1 MLGLFCYRK
10 EIRMKLTPR
19 LRAVAELVP
28 CGSCIADIGTDHA
41 YVPISLIHNGR
52 IKYAIAG
59 DIHAGPAQRAREHI
73 KREGLSTKIKVC
85 EGAGLSILEEDEVD
99 GAVIAGMGGFM
110 IRDILKQEYVIAES
124 IKWFILQPQNHTSDL
139 YIWLQQNGYKIEQ
152 EVLAEEGTQL
162 YEILYVT
169 HGHMDPFSE
178 IEAEIGVTESRY
190 KDKLFVKHLK
200 KLINQRKMILNGIDI
215 ESANVINT
223 AKYQKA
229 LTDEVILEK
238 ILWRFM

>member
-139 YIWLQQNGYKIEQ
+139 YIWLQQ
-152 EVLAEEGTQL
+152 
-162 YEILYVT
+162 
-169 HGHMDPFSE
+169 MD
-178 IEAEIGVTESRY
+178 I
-190 KDKLFVKHLK
+190 KLNRKFLLK
-200 KLINQRKMILNGIDI
+200 KER
-215 ESANVINT
+215 S
-223 AKYQKA
+223 
-229 LTDEVILEK
+229 
-238 ILWRFM
+238 FMRSFM

>member
-1 MLGLFCYRK
+1 M
-10 EIRMKLTPR
+10 
-19 LRAVAELVP
+19 
-28 CGSCIADIGTDHA
+28 
-41 YVPISLIHNGR
+41 
-52 IKYAIAG
+52 
-59 DIHAGPAQRAREHI
+59 
-73 KREGLSTKIKVC
+73 
-85 EGAGLSILEEDEVD
+85 
-99 GAVIAGMGGFM
+99 
-110 IRDILKQEYVIAES
+110 
-124 IKWFILQPQNHTSDL
+124 
-139 YIWLQQNGYKIEQ
+139 
-152 EVLAEEGTQL
+152 
-162 YEILYVT
+162 T
-169 HGHMDPFSE
+169 HGHMAPFSE

>member
-110 IRDILKQEYVIAES
+110 LS
-124 IKWFILQPQNHTSDL
+124 
-139 YIWLQQNGYKIEQ
+139 
-152 EVLAEEGTQL
+152 
-162 YEILYVT
+162 
-169 HGHMDPFSE
+169 
-178 IEAEIGVTESRY
+178 
-190 KDKLFVKHLK
+190 
-200 KLINQRKMILNGIDI
+200 LIHI
-215 ESANVINT
+215 
-223 AKYQKA
+223 
-229 LTDEVILEK
+229 
-238 ILWRFM
+238 

>member
-10 EIRMKLTPR
+10 GIGMKLTPR
-19 LRAVAELVP
+19 LRAVAGLVP

-73 KREGLSTKIKVC
+73 KREGLSMKIKVR

-162 YEILYVT
+162 YE
-169 HGHMDPFSE
+169 
-178 IEAEIGVTESRY
+178 SRY

-200 KLINQRKMILNGIDI
+200 KLSNQRKMILNGIDI
-215 ESANVINT
+215 ESANAVNT

-229 LTDEVILEK
+229 LTDEAILEE

>member
-41 YVPISLIHNGR
+41 YVPIFLIHNGR

-73 KREGLSTKIKVC
+73 KREGLSTKIKVR

-110 IRDILKQEYVIAES
+110 IRNMLLLKVLSGLSCSHKTIHPIYIFGCSKMDI
-124 IKWFILQPQNHTSDL
+124 
-139 YIWLQQNGYKIEQ
+139 
-152 EVLAEEGTQL
+152 
-162 YEILYVT
+162 
-169 HGHMDPFSE
+169 
-178 IEAEIGVTESRY
+178 
-190 KDKLFVKHLK
+190 KLNRKFLLK
-200 KLINQRKMILNGIDI
+200 KER
-215 ESANVINT
+215 S
-223 AKYQKA
+223 
-229 LTDEVILEK
+229 
-238 ILWRFM
+238 FMRSFM

>member
-1 MLGLFCYRK
+1 
-10 EIRMKLTPR
+10 MKLTPR
-19 LRAVAELVP
+19 LRAVAGLVP

-73 KREGLSTKIKVC
+73 KREGLSMKIKVR

-124 IKWFILQPQNHTSDL
+124 IKW
-139 YIWLQQNGYKIEQ
+139 
-152 EVLAEEGTQL
+152 
-162 YEILYVT
+162 
-169 HGHMDPFSE
+169 
-178 IEAEIGVTESRY
+178 
-190 KDKLFVKHLK
+190 
-200 KLINQRKMILNGIDI
+200 
-215 ESANVINT
+215 
-223 AKYQKA
+223 
-229 LTDEVILEK
+229 
-238 ILWRFM
+238 

>member
-1 MLGLFCYRK
+1 MQ
-10 EIRMKLTPR
+10 LTPR

-41 YVPISLIHNGR
+41 YVPISLIHDGR

-73 KREGLSTKIKVC
+73 KREGLSTKIKVR

-139 YIWLQQNGYKIEQ
+139 YIWLQQNGYKI
-152 EVLAEEGTQL
+152 
-162 YEILYVT
+162 
-169 HGHMDPFSE
+169 
-178 IEAEIGVTESRY
+178 
-190 KDKLFVKHLK
+190 KLFVKHLK